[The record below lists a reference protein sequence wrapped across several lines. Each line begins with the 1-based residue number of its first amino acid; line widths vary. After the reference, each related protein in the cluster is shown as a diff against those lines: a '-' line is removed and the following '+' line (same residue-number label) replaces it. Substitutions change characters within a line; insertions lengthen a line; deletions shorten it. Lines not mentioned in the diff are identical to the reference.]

1 MYSCRSDHGSGTLRD
16 DDPYVRKMIAVC
28 VAKLYY
34 IAPKLI
40 VERGFF
46 EILHNLISD
55 SNPSV
60 VVNGVAAFSEIAE
73 TSGKDVKRISAS
85 VLQKLLVAL
94 NACTEWGQAFIL
106 DSLAKYTPAFGCE
119 AEGIIERVMPRLHHA
134 NSAVVMFAAKVILS
148 YMELMVSANSVRF
161 NI

>member
-1 MYSCRSDHGSGTLRD
+1 
-16 DDPYVRKMIAVC
+16 MIAVC

-34 IAPKLI
+34 IAPELI
-40 VERGFF
+40 VEQGFL

-60 VVNGVAAFSEIAE
+60 VVNGVAAFTEIAE

-94 NACTEWGQAFIL
+94 NACTE
-106 DSLAKYTPAFGCE
+106 
-119 AEGIIERVMPRLHHA
+119 
-134 NSAVVMFAAKVILS
+134 
-148 YMELMVSANSVRF
+148 
-161 NI
+161 